1 MIKIILIILGIILG
15 IILVINL
22 LLDLFEFLIPTISI
36 WLTMKNC
43 VNDFRD
49 GLKREKELRHK
60 RALKRIENE
69 ILKMVIK
76 EIRNR
81 RSL

>member
-15 IILVINL
+15 IILL
-22 LLDLFEFLIPTISI
+22 LGLFEILIPAIFM

-43 VNDFRD
+43 VNDLED
-49 GLKREKELRHK
+49 GFKREKELRHK
-60 RALKRIENE
+60 RALRRIENE

-76 EIRNR
+76 EIRNK
-81 RSL
+81 